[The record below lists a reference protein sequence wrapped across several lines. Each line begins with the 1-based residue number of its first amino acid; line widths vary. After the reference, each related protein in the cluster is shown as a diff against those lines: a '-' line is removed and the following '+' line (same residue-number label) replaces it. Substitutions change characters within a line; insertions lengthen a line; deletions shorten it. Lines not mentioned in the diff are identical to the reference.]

1 MCIQCKGTGWVQGE
15 GGMARCVC
23 LKRRSA
29 PHLSTQ
35 ERAALVAAAISASH
49 ELAAI
54 PDYPMEKLAR
64 KPIAD
69 ALIGMCSSPEQVHY
83 VARRAVALHRSWKQC
98 GVPGLRQILI
108 AKYRSRDG
116 IESGPECISKAYPEG
131 IPGERDGLTGYE
143 AEKQQISQSRP
154 ARGLLASGDV
164 QFDEKLRHL
173 AAIKRIASK

>member
-1 MCIQCKGTGWVQGE
+1 
-15 GGMARCVC
+15 MARCAC
-23 LKRRSA
+23 LKRSPVPR
-29 PHLSTQ
+29 LSTQ
-35 ERAALVAAAISASH
+35 ERAPLVAAAISASH

-54 PDYPMEKLAR
+54 PDYPLEKLAR
-64 KPIAD
+64 KAIAD
-69 ALIGMCSSPEQVHY
+69 ALIGMCSAPEQVQY
-83 VARRAVALHRSWKQC
+83 VVRRAVALHRSWKQC

-143 AEKQQISQSRP
+143 AEQQQISQSWP
-154 ARGLLASGDV
+154 TGGLLDSGDV
-164 QFDEKLRHL
+164 QFDEKLHHL